1 MSRFTAPLHVTL
13 SYMPL
18 ARLARR
24 PLDHMRLA
32 ARPDLGR
39 LPLFG
44 IPGSTAPGAVAS
56 RGTAGI
62 AARAIL
68 VRVMLAGVSNIAA
81 AASNLMRGKRVRHL
95 GQRRCRC
102 SHAAAQPGDD
112 TDRENVSWDV
122 HGSPPL

>member
-24 PLDHMRLA
+24 PFGHMRLA

-81 AASNLMRGKRVRHL
+81 GASNLMRGKSVRHV
-95 GQRRCRC
+95 GQRLRAISPVVTAWKAETRKRR
-102 SHAAAQPGDD
+102 GDV
-112 TDRENVSWDV
+112 RIER
-122 HGSPPL
+122 L